1 MLEFLYRTMNKK
13 WIIKEY
19 NESAAPAL
27 PEYPRLIARLLAVR
41 GLTEQV
47 AIEGFLNP
55 DYSKLHDPF
64 LFKDMDNAVERLRVA
79 IREKQKIVIYA
90 DYDADA
96 ITAASVM
103 TLGLRKLGGI
113 VDCYIPDR
121 FTEGYGMNLEAI
133 RKIAQDGAGLMV
145 TVDCGTNSVA
155 EAVLC
160 KELGVDLI
168 ITDHHEI
175 TGVLPE
181 AYALI
186 NPKNPEDHYPFRY
199 LTGVGVAFKVMQAI
213 FAGNDLPDT
222 PAGWEKWLLD
232 VVSIGTVADL
242 QSLEGENRILV
253 HYGLQVL
260 SKTRWPGVRAL
271 LEVSKIKPG
280 KFTTHTLGFVLAPRI
295 NAAGRIK
302 HADVAYKMLISE
314 NILEAQNYALELDSL
329 NTHRQMLTERILS
342 EAREQVLQQAER
354 KVLLAAGNDWPKG
367 VVGLVAGK
375 LAEEFNR
382 PVLVMDRGPEFA
394 TGSARSFPHFDIVQA
409 LTYSKD
415 LLEKYG
421 GHTQAAGFTLRSENI
436 DQLYQ
441 KLLEFAD
448 TLAERDPEPVL
459 ELDAEMIAADY
470 TWDTQELLEKFE
482 PFGFG
487 NPRPKFAAYGL
498 QLVECRTVGAEARHL
513 KLRLLWDGKIV
524 DAIAFRQGFLF
535 GKLNTDQVIDVAFE
549 IESNEWNGHKDLQMK
564 IIDIKQGE

>member
-1 MLEFLYRTMNKK
+1 VLEFHYRNMKKK
-13 WIIKEY
+13 WLIKEVD
-19 NESAAPAL
+19 ESLLPNM
-27 PEYPRLIARLLAVR
+27 PEYPHLVARLLALR
-41 GLTEQV
+41 GLTQPEPIQ
-47 AIEGFLNP
+47 EFLNP
-55 DYSKLHDPF
+55 DYNKLHDPF
-64 LFKDMDNAVERLRVA
+64 LFKDMARSIER
-79 IREKQKIVIYA
+79 IRTALNEKQKIIIYA

-96 ITAASVM
+96 ITAASIM
-103 TLGLRKLGGI
+103 ALGLRKLGGI

-121 FTEGYGMNLEAI
+121 FTEGYGMNLDAI
-133 RKIAQDGAGLMV
+133 KKVAEDGTKLMI

-160 KELGVDLI
+160 KELGMDLI

-175 TGVLPE
+175 TGSLPD
-181 AYALI
+181 AYTLI
-186 NPKNPEDHYPFRY
+186 NPKNPEDRYPFRY
-199 LTGVGVAFKVMQAI
+199 LTGVGVAFKVIQALYQ
-213 FAGNDLPDT
+213 GNDAPDT

-232 VVSIGTVADL
+232 IVSIGTVADL
-242 QSLEGENRILV
+242 QTLEGENRILV

-260 SKTRWPGVRAL
+260 NKTRWPGVRAL
-271 LEVSKIKPG
+271 LEVSKMKPG

-342 EAREQVLQQAER
+342 EAREQVLPHADR
-354 KVLLAAGNDWPKG
+354 KVLLAAGADWPKG

-382 PVLVMDRGPEFA
+382 PVLVMDKGPEFA
-394 TGSARSFPHFDIVQA
+394 TGSARSFPYFDIVKA
-409 LTYSKD
+409 LTASKD

-421 GHTQAAGFTLRSENI
+421 GHTQAAGFTLRSDNI
-436 DQLYQ
+436 DLLYKQ
-441 KLLEFAD
+441 LLEFAD
-448 TLAERDPEPVL
+448 TLNETDSDPVL
-459 ELDAEMIAADY
+459 ELDAVMTAGEY
-470 TWDTQELLEKFE
+470 NWDTQELIEKFE

-487 NPRPKFAAYGL
+487 NPRPKFAGYGL
-498 QLVECRTVGAEARHL
+498 QVIDCRTVGAQAQHL
-513 KLRLLWDGKIV
+513 KLKLLWDGKVV
-524 DAIAFRQGFLF
+524 DAIGFRQGFWM
-535 GKLNTDQVIDVAFE
+535 GKITPSQMVDIAFE